1 MNRNTYVHTFK
12 EPFEYE
18 DKTYKELVF
27 EFDKL
32 KGKDII
38 SIQNE
43 ILSTGGTTTA
53 PELDTTFQ
61 AKFAAK
67 AAGIGSDVIENLPA
81 KDFMRVT
88 SRTRNFLLGLG
99 Y

>member
-1 MNRNTYVHTFK
+1 MDRNTYVHTFK

-27 EFDKL
+27 EFGKL

-38 SIQNE
+38 AIQNE
-43 ILSTGGTTTA
+43 ILARGGVTTS
-53 PELDTTFQ
+53 PELDAEFQ
-61 AKFAAK
+61 SKFAAK

-81 KDFMRVT
+81 KDFLRIT
-88 SRTRNFLLGLG
+88 SRARNFLLGLG
-99 Y
+99 